1 MRDRRKNLVLVY
13 VQGNMNIYY
22 VGNHRFKQDE
32 DKIVPWEIV
41 ANDSDVE
48 AKSDDER
55 RRGQDEGE

>member
-1 MRDRRKNLVLVY
+1 
-13 VQGNMNIYY
+13 MNIYY

-55 RRGQDEGE
+55 FVYFFLIN

>member
-1 MRDRRKNLVLVY
+1 
-13 VQGNMNIYY
+13 MNIYY

-32 DKIVPWEIV
+32 DKIVTWEIV

-55 RRGQDEGE
+55 FVYFFLIN